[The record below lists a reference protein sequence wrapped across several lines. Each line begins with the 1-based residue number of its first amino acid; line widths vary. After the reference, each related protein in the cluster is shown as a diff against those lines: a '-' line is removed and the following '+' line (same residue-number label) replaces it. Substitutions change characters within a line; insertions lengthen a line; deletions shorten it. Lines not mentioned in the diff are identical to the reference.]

1 MQALKAQF
9 SAVGLLL
16 VLFVTFCAP
25 LALSPVAMA
34 KVDILKDACDSAST
48 STTCKSAASK
58 NDPLTGTD
66 GTLDKV
72 SNIIAVIAGI
82 VAVVVIILSGF
93 RYVTSGGDTQ
103 KIASA
108 KNTLIGAIV
117 GLVIIVLAR
126 GIIVV
131 VLKSIG

>member
-58 NDPLTGTD
+58 NDPITGPD
-66 GTLDKV
+66 GTLDRISTV
-72 SNIIAVIAGI
+72 VAIIAGI
-82 VAVVVIILSGF
+82 SAVIMIILSGF

-117 GLVIIVLAR
+117 GLVIIVVAR
-126 GIIVV
+126 GIIVL

>member
-1 MQALKAQF
+1 M
-9 SAVGLLL
+9 
-16 VLFVTFCAP
+16 
-25 LALSPVAMA
+25 
-34 KVDILKDACDSAST
+34 
-48 STTCKSAASK
+48 
-58 NDPLTGTD
+58 
-66 GTLDKV
+66 

>member
-1 MQALKAQF
+1 MKALKARF
-9 SAVGLLL
+9 SAIGLLL
-16 VLFVTFCAP
+16 VLFVTFSTP

-34 KVDILKDACDSAST
+34 QGDIFKDACDSASD

-58 NDPLTGTD
+58 NDPLTGTN

-72 SNIIAVIAGI
+72 SSIIAVIAGI

-117 GLVIIVLAR
+117 GLVIIVVAR
-126 GIIVV
+126 GIIVL